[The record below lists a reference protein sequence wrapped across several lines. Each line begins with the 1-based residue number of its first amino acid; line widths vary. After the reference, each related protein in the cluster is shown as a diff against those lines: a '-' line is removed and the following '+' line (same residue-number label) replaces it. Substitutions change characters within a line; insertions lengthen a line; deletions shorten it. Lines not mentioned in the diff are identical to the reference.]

1 MTKHRIADQ
10 IAAIRRRLTELEE
23 GCVRAEAVW
32 NYEKSSVIKRRIA
45 RKLTELQNLD
55 AVHSGVLLK

>member
-10 IAAIRRRLTELEE
+10 IAAIRRRLTELER

-45 RKLTELQNLD
+45 RKLTELENLGKIC
-55 AVHSGVLLK
+55 SGVPLR

>member
-1 MTKHRIADQ
+1 MTKHRITDQ

-45 RKLTELQNLD
+45 RKLTELANLD
-55 AVHSGVLLK
+55 KI